1 MARLG
6 YFFIAFPYLFG
17 TPFFLGIQPWA
28 LIVCATYLLF
38 NYKNIS
44 LNVSQIIF
52 LVLSL
57 FLFLT
62 GILMIQNLSY
72 GLLVSLICP
81 ITFILFYKLTHQKLT
96 LNFLNIVLSI
106 YFIFGFLYIIS
117 PEIFESIHKF
127 LLSQYRVELGELR
140 GTGAAFFAP
149 EPGLG
154 AGILSM
160 ITFAWLLRLPE
171 KKSIQ
176 HLVTFILICLCIFL
190 TKSGTGYL
198 FFFFIVAYYVFK
210 LSDSKFATTLLSIFL
225 IFLISSSIFFL
236 YIYGFF
242 ENNHGFKALAMILSG
257 DIAENS
263 SVGIRIWSIID
274 AFKEM
279 TVYEFGNIERMI
291 NGEENIK
298 LLNPGY
304 PTNISR
310 LVYAFGYFGILYY
323 FLLYQNLNTNF
334 QLKVLA
340 LFSVAILFPIST
352 PAIIFFLNKK
362 YYD

>member
-28 LIVCATYLLF
+28 LIVCASYLLF

-44 LNVSQIIF
+44 LNFSQIIF
-52 LVLSL
+52 SFLSL

-81 ITFILFYKLTHQKLT
+81 ITFILFYNLTHEKLT

-106 YFIFGFLYIIS
+106 YFIFGFLYIIA
-117 PEIFESIHKF
+117 PEIFTSFHKL
-127 LLSQYRVELGELR
+127 LLSQYRVEFAEHR

-160 ITFAWLLRLPE
+160 ITFAWLLRLP
-171 KKSIQ
+171 KKKTFQ
-176 HLVTFILICLCIFL
+176 HLATFILICLCIFL
-190 TKSGTGYL
+190 TRSGTGYL
-198 FFFFIVAYYVFK
+198 FFFFIVAYYIFK
-210 LSDSKFATTLLSIFL
+210 LSDSKLATTLLSAFI

-257 DIAENS
+257 DIRENS
-263 SVGIRIWSIID
+263 SVGIRLWSTID
-274 AFKEM
+274 AFNEM
-279 TVYEFGNIERMI
+279 RVYELGNIERMM
-291 NGEENIK
+291 NGVDNIK

-304 PTNISR
+304 PTNIAR

-323 FLLYQNLNTNF
+323 FLLYHNLNTTF
-334 QLKVLA
+334 QLKILA
-340 LFSVAILFPIST
+340 LFSVSILFPIST
-352 PAIIFFLNKK
+352 PAIVFFLNKK
-362 YYD
+362 IS